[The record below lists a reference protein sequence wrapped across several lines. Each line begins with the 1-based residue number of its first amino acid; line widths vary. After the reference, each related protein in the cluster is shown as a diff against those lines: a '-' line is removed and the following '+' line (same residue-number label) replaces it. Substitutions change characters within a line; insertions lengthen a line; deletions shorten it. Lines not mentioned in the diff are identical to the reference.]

1 MTYMLFLSLLPTF
14 GTAILGMLYF
24 LVAFKLFLSFTVDYE
39 NDFGISN
46 LGIVPSTIISALWFP
61 LLVLLVGGILVF
73 FIGAKIAMF
82 KAGV

>member
-14 GTAILGMLYF
+14 GTAILGMVYF

-39 NDFGISN
+39 NEFGISN
-46 LGIVPSTIISALWFP
+46 PSTLISALWFP
-61 LLVLLVGGILVF
+61 LLVLLVGGILVI